1 MSSRWW
7 ASAWRRPT
15 GPALPPHAVR
25 RWRRQSPEGPRVP
38 DKTPR
43 GSSPRGGEVAAQPAG
58 GAARTVKA
66 TLMKSAIGARP
77 EIKATVE
84 SLGFRRMNQ
93 TRELPDNPA
102 VRGMLRRVNFLV
114 AVEGE
119 PWERP
124 KRSQYKIWRARSNKK
139 HQRGH

>member
-1 MSSRWW
+1 M
-7 ASAWRRPT
+7 
-15 GPALPPHAVR
+15 
-25 RWRRQSPEGPRVP
+25 P
-38 DKTPR
+38 DKKPPAR
-43 GSSPRGGEVAAQPAG
+43 AQ
-58 GAARTVKA
+58 GAQTIKA

-77 EIKATVE
+77 EIRATVQ

-102 VRGMLRRVNFLV
+102 VRGMLRSVQFLV

-124 KRSQYKIWRARSNKK
+124 KRSRYKIWRARSTKK
-139 HQRGH
+139 HKRGN

>member
-1 MSSRWW
+1 
-7 ASAWRRPT
+7 
-15 GPALPPHAVR
+15 
-25 RWRRQSPEGPRVP
+25 
-38 DKTPR
+38 
-43 GSSPRGGEVAAQPAG
+43 
-58 GAARTVKA
+58 
-66 TLMKSAIGARP
+66 MKSAIGAKP

-102 VRGMLRRVNFLV
+102 VRGMLRRVAFLV

-119 PWERP
+119 TYERP
-124 KRSQYKIWRARSNKK
+124 KRGRYKIWRSRSAKK